1 MIWGNFEKSRE
12 VLLNIYA
19 EPCWDE
25 TSGLSKEELLEGC
38 LKIEKEN
45 ESNKSIVTK
54 TAMFEYV
61 LDNAQLD
68 VREED
73 FFPER
78 LNHDNIIFRIRDRW
92 IRVLRRDTIRGILDE
107 HFAAQDGRA
116 YTGNTDLGHCAPDW
130 NAIMT
135 LGYPGLLARVKEAHK
150 GAVTEDQNVFYENAE
165 KALEATI
172 RFIAR
177 LADAAEKKGT
187 EKSALVAKSLRNL
200 TVGAP
205 ANMLEALQLIVIH
218 YNVQT
223 NVERATI
230 RSLGGL
236 DRLLFPFYKKDI
248 ANGTF
253 TDAEIRE
260 LFRYFFFKLYS
271 MKVTANIPFYVGGR
285 LPDGSSSINALSYL
299 MIEEY
304 TSLDI
309 NDPKIHVRWY
319 DEMPEDFIRLVLTS
333 IRNGRNSFVFVNDN
347 TVEKAL
353 IGLGETPEDARNYLV
368 IGCYEPCAAGNEIP
382 CTCAGRANM
391 TKALLTVMTGGVDHY
406 NGAKLGNVNSDPDS
420 YKTFDEFFAAV
431 KAQIATFIDGSM
443 DLIRAY
449 EKYYPTINNAP
460 LLSSTYTSC
469 VEKGADAY
477 DGGAKYNNSSI
488 TVFSVA
494 TTADALVAVKRL
506 VYDEKRFTLSE
517 FAKILENNWEGNEK
531 LRLEILRTMPKY
543 GNGIAEVDDLAKELV
558 AFSAEC
564 VNGKPNGRGGVFRM
578 GLFSIDYRIV
588 FGQKMGATPDGR
600 LAGEMLSK
608 NMGAVT
614 AMDKEGVTALINSV
628 TNIDYTNS
636 PDGTVLDLMLHS
648 SAAEGEEGL
657 TAMSAILKIYMQ
669 RGGFALQINVL
680 APEVLRAAQA
690 EPEKYATL
698 QVRLCGWNVYFTE
711 LSKVEQDELIR
722 QCENAG

>member
-1 MIWGNFEKSRE
+1 MIWGSFEESRKA
-12 VLLNIYA
+12 LLDIYA
-19 EPCWDE
+19 EPKWDE

-38 LKIEKEN
+38 LKIEKDN
-45 ESNKSIVTK
+45 EGKKSIITK

-68 VREED
+68 VRKED

-78 LNHDNIIFRIRDRW
+78 LHHDNIIFRIRDRW
-92 IRVLRRDTIRGILDE
+92 IRVLRRDTIRDILDK
-107 HFAAQDGRA
+107 HYDAQDGRA

-130 NAIMT
+130 SAVLT
-135 LGYPGLLARVKEAHK
+135 LGYPGLLARIKKAHE
-150 GAVTEDQNVFYENAE
+150 GAATEDQDIFYANAE
-165 KALEATI
+165 KALEASI
-172 RFIAR
+172 RFITR
-177 LADAAEKKGT
+177 LADAAEKNGT
-187 EKSALVAKSLRNL
+187 EKSALVAKSLRSL
-200 TVGAP
+200 TAGAP
-205 ANMLEALQLIVIH
+205 TNILEALQLIVIH

-236 DRLLFPFYKKDI
+236 DRLLYPFYKNDI

-253 TDAEIRE
+253 TEEQIRE
-260 LFRYFFFKLYS
+260 LFRFFFYKLFS
-271 MKVTANIPFYVGGR
+271 MKVTANVPFYLGGR
-285 LPDGSSSINALSYL
+285 LRDGSSGINELSYL

-304 TSLDI
+304 TALNV
-309 NDPKIHVRWY
+309 NDPKIHIRWY

-333 IRNGRNSFVFVNDN
+333 IRDGRNSFVFVNDN

-353 IGLGETPEDARNYLV
+353 VGIGEDEKDARDYIV

-382 CTCAGRANM
+382 CTCAGRVNM
-391 TKALLTVMTGGVDHY
+391 VKALRTVMTKGVDGY
-406 NGAKLGNVNSDPDS
+406 TGATIGTVTADPDS
-420 YKTFDEFFAAV
+420 YKNFDEFFSAV
-431 KAQIATFIDGSM
+431 KKQISAFVDGSAE
-443 DLIRAY
+443 LIRAY
-449 EKYYPTINNAP
+449 EKYYPAINNAP
-460 LLSSTYTSC
+460 LLSSTFESC

-488 TVFSVA
+488 TAFSVA
-494 TTADALVAVKRL
+494 NTADALVAVKKL
-506 VYDEKRFTLSE
+506 VYEEKRFTLSE
-517 FAKILENNWEGNEK
+517 FTEILENNWEGHEN

-543 GNGIAEVDDLAKELV
+543 GNGIEEIDNIAKELV
-558 AFSAEC
+558 AFTAEC
-564 VNGKPNGRGGVFRM
+564 INGKPNGRGGVFRM

-588 FGQKMGATPDGR
+588 FGERMGATPDGR
-600 LAGEMLSK
+600 LAGEMISK

-648 SAAEGEEGL
+648 SATEGDEGIN
-657 TAMSAILKIYMQ
+657 AMSALLKTYMQ
-669 RGGFALQINVL
+669 RGGFAMQINVL
-680 APEVLRAAQA
+680 SHEVLRAAQR

-698 QVRLCGWNVYFTE
+698 QVRRCGWNVYFTE
-711 LSKVEQDELIR
+711 LTKVEQDDLIR